1 MSTPAKDASLN
12 LQATRIVEALNLH
25 GHDGCTATARA
36 FNWLGGTDVIRFI
49 YTNGNASTYTNRI
62 VENDPG
68 MMSGLIQTNSS
79 GTEWEL
85 DTPSNHAGMF
95 SKYNDNRI
103 PFRKIKGKTAEE
115 VVTKFI
121 KWLENNCEAIK
132 ARGV

>member
-25 GHDGCTATARA
+25 GHEGCTATARA
-36 FNWLGGTDVIRFI
+36 FNWLATDVIRFT
-49 YTNGNASTYTNRI
+49 YTNGNSSTYTNRI
-62 VENDPG
+62 AANDPG
-68 MMSGLIQTNSS
+68 MMGGLIQTNTA

-85 DTPSNHAGMF
+85 ETPSNHGDMF
-95 SKYNDNRI
+95 SKYNDNHI

-121 KWLENNCEAIK
+121 KWLEKNCEAIK